1 LQQKSR
7 RADAL
12 RAAVFSLSIGIT
24 VHSLIT
30 AAQFL
35 RRWFSALTQ
44 TGTRSGKRRKINFAA
59 CRRISSRR
67 LRFSVHFMPLADT
80 CHEAA
85 DYLCGFFS
93 CPP

>member
-35 RRWFSALTQ
+35 RRWFSVLTQ
-44 TGTRSGKRRKINFAA
+44 AVTQTQKNQVD
-59 CRRISSRR
+59 
-67 LRFSVHFMPLADT
+67 LSVPERMPL
-80 CHEAA
+80 
-85 DYLCGFFS
+85 
-93 CPP
+93 